1 MATPTAIEAFIRRW
15 QACEGGAERAN
26 YALFLTELCAII
38 GVAPPQPAHA
48 TSARNDYVFERAVVL
63 PGDEDRRGRIDLYKR
78 GCFVLEAKQSRE
90 GLGAKSLADL
100 GPILPG
106 LLPDEAGP
114 APRSRQW
121 DLLMRRAREQAEQYA
136 RALPVE
142 HGWPP
147 FLIVVD
153 VGRVIEL
160 FADFSGQGK
169 HYKQFPDRARF
180 RITLDDLRRE
190 EVRQRLAA
198 IWEAPLSL
206 DPTRHAAAVTRD
218 VAARLASISKLLE
231 ERGHDPEQVALF
243 LMRCLF
249 TMFAEHSG
257 LLPPDGFVTL
267 LADARERPDAFV
279 PWIED
284 LWRSMDRGGEANVL
298 RCAVRRFNGGLF
310 HTADALPLNRE
321 EIGELLAAARRDW
334 RDVEPAI
341 FGTLLEQALD
351 PDQRRR
357 LGAHYTPRAYVERLV
372 TATVIAPLRDDWAQ
386 VLSAMENERTDNP
399 RAAVQR
405 VRDFHR
411 RLAATRILDPACGTG
426 NFLYV
431 TLELMKRLEGEV
443 LEVLAE
449 LSGEEILHLDT
460 ETVHPRNFH
469 GIEVNARAAAIAQ
482 LVLWLG
488 YIRWQLRNGGQVSDP
503 VLEDVQS
510 IVTGDALLTPSGA
523 RTPWPEAEFIIGNPP
538 FIGGKDLRGRLPAGM
553 AEALWR
559 AYPKMPRAAD
569 YVLYWWERAAQAL
582 AARGSPL
589 IRFGFVTTNSIT
601 QTFGRR
607 VIARALEASPPLSI
621 LLAIP
626 DHPWTKA
633 TSDAAMVRIAMT
645 AVARGKQDGR
655 RLRIVHEGG
664 LDSDTPDI
672 RFAETIGR
680 INADLSVGADVA
692 SAKPLLANQW
702 LCSRGV
708 SLHGAGFIVS
718 RAEAE
723 MLGLGRREGLERH
736 IRPYCHGRDLTART
750 RGAMV
755 IDLLGLSEA
764 EVRQRFPEVYGH
776 LLRTVK
782 PERDGNARPAYRNQ
796 WWLFGEPRRE
806 LRPAL
811 NGLSRYIAT
820 VETAKHRIFQFLS
833 ANTLPDNMLV
843 CVASEDAHHLGV
855 LSSSASLAWTYANC
869 GLMGV
874 AKFEQGHRYTK
885 TQVFDP
891 FPFPDASD
899 SSGRTIADLA
909 NELYATRKRILAGT
923 PDLTLTGLYNL
934 RAKLIAEQP
943 LTAEEEG
950 QRRIGSV
957 DLIARLHDQ
966 INAAVIAAYGWPA
979 DIAAPEMVSRLVA
992 LNAERRGEERSGRVP
1007 WLRPDFQS
1015 RRAGAIPLAQADRAL
1030 PLTEPADAKPSFPRD
1045 LGGRIASVF
1054 ALLATDRPLTA
1065 AAIARHFAQGRQV
1078 ERAVVAAL
1086 QGAVRLGYV
1095 AHGPEGYRLRRV
1107 A

>member
-1 MATPTAIEAFIRRW
+1 MAAPAAIEAFIRRW

-38 GVAPPQPAHA
+38 GVAPPDPAHA
-48 TSARNDYVFERAVVL
+48 TSTRNDYVFERAVVL
-63 PGDEDRRGRIDLYKR
+63 PGEEDRRGRIDLYKR

-106 LLPDEAGP
+106 LLPDEAEP

-180 RITLDDLRRE
+180 RITLDDLRHE

-257 LLPPDGFVTL
+257 LLPSGGFVTL
-267 LADARERPDAFV
+267 LSDARERPDAFV

-351 PDQRRR
+351 PAQRRR

-553 AEALWR
+553 AEMLWR

-569 YVLYWWERAAQAL
+569 YVLYWWARAAQAL
-582 AARGSPL
+582 AAKGSPL

-607 VIARALEASPPLSI
+607 VIARALDAPPPLSI

-645 AVARGKQDGR
+645 VVARGKQDGR
-655 RLRIVHEGG
+655 RLRIVHESG

-672 RFAETIGR
+672 RFTETIGR
-680 INADLSVGADVA
+680 INADLSVGTDVTQA
-692 SAKPLLANQW
+692 RPLLANQW
-702 LCSRGV
+702 LCSPGV
-708 SLHGAGFIVS
+708 KLHGAGFIVS
-718 RAEAE
+718 LAEAE

-811 NGLSRYIAT
+811 DGLSRYIAT
-820 VETAKHRIFQFLS
+820 VETAKHRIFQFLP
-833 ANTLPDNMLV
+833 ADTLPDNMLI

-891 FPFPDASD
+891 FPFPD

-909 NELYATRKRILAGT
+909 DELDATRKRILAGT

-934 RAKLIAEQP
+934 RARLIARQP
-943 LTAEEEG
+943 LTADEED
-950 QRRIGSV
+950 QRRAGSV

-966 INAAVIAAYGWPA
+966 IDAAVIAAYGWPA
-979 DIAAPEMVSRLVA
+979 DIAAPEMVARLVA
-992 LNAERRGEERSGRVP
+992 LNAERRGEERSGRVQ

-1015 RRAGAIPLAQADRAL
+1015 RRAGATPLAQADRAL
-1030 PLTEPADAKPSFPRD
+1030 PLAEPSDAKPSFPRD

-1054 ALLATDRPLTA
+1054 ALLGTDRPLTA
-1065 AAIARHFAQGRQV
+1065 AEIARHFAQGRQV

-1095 AHGPEGYRLRRV
+1095 AQGPEGYRLRRV

>member
-1 MATPTAIEAFIRRW
+1 MATATAIEAFIRRW

-38 GVAPPQPAHA
+38 GVNPPDPAHA

-78 GCFVLEAKQSRE
+78 GSFVLEAKQSRE
-90 GLGAKSLADL
+90 GPGAKSPVD
-100 GPILPG
+100 PVLPG
-106 LLPDEAGP
+106 LLPDEVGA

-121 DLLMRRAREQAEQYA
+121 DVLMRRAREQAEQYA

-169 HYKQFPDRARF
+169 HYKQFPDRSRF

-190 EVRQRLAA
+190 DVRQRLAA
-198 IWEAPLSL
+198 IWDAPLSL

-218 VAARLASISKLLE
+218 VATRLASISRLLE
-231 ERGHDPEQVALF
+231 ERGHEPEGVALF

-257 LLPPDGFVTL
+257 LLPAGGFVTL
-267 LADARERPDAFV
+267 LSDARERPDAFV

-284 LWRSMDRGGEANVL
+284 LWHSMDRGGEANIL

-351 PDQRRR
+351 PAQRRR
-357 LGAHYTPRAYVERLV
+357 LGAHYTPRAYVEQLV
-372 TATVIAPLRDDWAQ
+372 TATVMEPLRDAWAQ
-386 VLSAMENERTDNP
+386 VLSAVEAERPDNP

-411 RLAATRILDPACGTG
+411 RLATTRVLDPACGTG

-469 GIEVNARAAAIAQ
+469 GLEVNARAAAIAQ

-510 IVTGDALLTPSGA
+510 IVTTDALLSPSGT
-523 RTPWPEAEFIIGNPP
+523 RTPWPEAEFIVGNPP
-538 FIGGKDLRGRLPAGM
+538 FIGGKDLRGRLAPGM

-569 YVLYWWERAAQAL
+569 YVLYWWDRAAQAL
-582 AARGSPL
+582 AAKGSPL

-607 VIARALEASPPLSI
+607 VLARAIEGTAPLSI
-621 LLAIP
+621 LYAIP

-633 TSDAAMVRIAMT
+633 TPDAAMVRIAMT
-645 AVARGKQDGR
+645 VVARGSVEGR
-655 RLRIVHEGG
+655 RLRIFHESG
-664 LDSDTPDI
+664 LDTDTPTI
-672 RFAETIGR
+672 RFAETAGR

-692 SAKPLLANQW
+692 AAQPLLANQW

-718 RAEAE
+718 PAEAVL
-723 MLGLGRREGLERH
+723 LGLGRREGLEKH
-736 IRPYCHGRDLTART
+736 IRPYSHGRDLTARP

-782 PERDGNARPAYRNQ
+782 PERDENARSSYR
-796 WWLFGEPRRE
+796 
-806 LRPAL
+806 
-811 NGLSRYIAT
+811 
-820 VETAKHRIFQFLS
+820 
-833 ANTLPDNMLV
+833 DN
-843 CVASEDAHHLGV
+843 
-855 LSSSASLAWTYANC
+855 
-869 GLMGV
+869 
-874 AKFEQGHRYTK
+874 
-885 TQVFDP
+885 
-891 FPFPDASD
+891 
-899 SSGRTIADLA
+899 
-909 NELYATRKRILAGT
+909 
-923 PDLTLTGLYNL
+923 
-934 RAKLIAEQP
+934 
-943 LTAEEEG
+943 
-950 QRRIGSV
+950 
-957 DLIARLHDQ
+957 
-966 INAAVIAAYGWPA
+966 
-979 DIAAPEMVSRLVA
+979 
-992 LNAERRGEERSGRVP
+992 
-1007 WLRPDFQS
+1007 
-1015 RRAGAIPLAQADRAL
+1015 
-1030 PLTEPADAKPSFPRD
+1030 
-1045 LGGRIASVF
+1045 
-1054 ALLATDRPLTA
+1054 
-1065 AAIARHFAQGRQV
+1065 
-1078 ERAVVAAL
+1078 
-1086 QGAVRLGYV
+1086 
-1095 AHGPEGYRLRRV
+1095 
-1107 A
+1107 

>member
-1 MATPTAIEAFIRRW
+1 MTSPAAIEAFIRRW

-38 GVAPPQPAHA
+38 GVAPPDPAHA
-48 TSARNDYVFERAVVL
+48 TSTRNDYVFERAVVL
-63 PGDEDRRGRIDLYKR
+63 PGEEEDRRGRIDLYKR

-90 GLGAKSLADL
+90 GLGAKSLAAE
-100 GPILPG
+100 GPMLPG
-106 LLPDEAGP
+106 LLPDEAGA

-121 DLLMRRAREQAEQYA
+121 DILMRRAREQAEQYA

-190 EVRQRLAA
+190 DVRHRLAA
-198 IWEAPLSL
+198 IWAAPLSL

-218 VAARLASISKLLE
+218 VAARLASISRLLE
-231 ERGHDPEQVALF
+231 KRGHDAEGVALF

-257 LLPPDGFVTL
+257 LLPAGGFVTL
-267 LADARERPDAFV
+267 LSDARERPDAFV

-284 LWRSMDRGGEANVL
+284 LWHSMDRGGEANVL

-310 HTADALPLNRE
+310 HTAAALPLNRE
-321 EIGELLAAARRDW
+321 EIGELLAAAKRDW

-351 PDQRRR
+351 PVQRRR

-372 TATVIAPLRDDWAQ
+372 TATVMEPLRDDWAQ
-386 VLSAMENERTDNP
+386 VLSAVEAERPDNP

-411 RLAATRILDPACGTG
+411 RLATTRVLDPACGTG

-469 GIEVNARAAAIAQ
+469 GIEYNARAAAIAQ

-510 IVTGDALLTPSGA
+510 IVIADALLTPTGTK
-523 RTPWPEAEFIIGNPP
+523 TPWPAAEFIVGNPP
-538 FIGGKDLRGRLPAGM
+538 FIGGKDLRGRLPQGM

-569 YVLYWWERAAQAL
+569 YVLYWWDRAAQAL

-607 VIARALEASPPLSI
+607 VIARAIEGAAPLSI
-621 LLAIP
+621 LHAIP

-633 TSDAAMVRIAMT
+633 TPDAAMVRIAMT
-645 AVARGKQDGR
+645 VVGRGKIEGR
-655 RLRIVHEGG
+655 RLRIAGESG
-664 LDSDTPDI
+664 LDSDTPAI

-680 INADLSVGADVA
+680 INADLSVGTDVT
-692 SAKPLLANQW
+692 SAQPLLANQW
-702 LCSRGV
+702 LCSPGV
-708 SLHGAGFIVS
+708 KLHGAGFIIS
-718 RAEAE
+718 PAEAA
-723 MLGLGRREGLERH
+723 MLGLGKREGLENH

-782 PERDGNARPAYRNQ
+782 PERDGNARATYRNQ

-811 NGLSRYIAT
+811 EGLSRYIAT
-820 VETAKHRIFQFLS
+820 VETAKHRVFQFLS
-833 ANTLPDNMLV
+833 ADTLPDNKLICMA
-843 CVASEDAHHLGV
+843 ASDAWVLGI
-855 LSSSASLAWTYANC
+855 LSSSVHEAWYLANA
-869 GLMGV
+869 GMLGV
-874 AKFEQGHRYTK
+874 YDQPAVYVK
-885 TQVFDP
+885 TTSFDP
-891 FPFPDASD
+891 FALPEIDEIRRS
-899 SSGRTIADLA
+899 TITELA
-909 NELYATRKRILAGT
+909 EELDGTRKRILAEV
-923 PDLTLTGLYNL
+923 PELTLTGLYNL
-934 RAKLIAEQP
+934 RAKLVAGIP
-943 LTAEEEG
+943 LTDEEEDL
-950 QRRIGSV
+950 RRAGSV

-966 INAAVIAAYGWPA
+966 IDAAVTAAYGWPA
-979 DIAAPEMVSRLVA
+979 TITVPEMVDRLVA
-992 LNAERRGEERSGRVP
+992 LNAARRAEERSGRVQ

-1015 RRAGAIPLAQADRAL
+1015 RRAGATPLAPAERAL
-1030 PLTEPADAKPSFPRD
+1030 PLVEPATAKPAFPRD

-1054 ALLATDRPLTA
+1054 ALLATDRPLSA
-1065 AAIARHFAQGRQV
+1065 AAIAQHFAQGRQV
-1078 ERAVVAAL
+1078 ERAVAAAL

-1095 AHGPEGYRLRRV
+1095 AQGPDGYRLRRV

>member
-1 MATPTAIEAFIRRW
+1 MATSAAIEAFIRRW

-26 YALFLTELCAII
+26 YALFLTELCTVI
-38 GVAPPQPAHA
+38 GVAPPEPAHA
-48 TSARNDYVFERAVVL
+48 TSTRNDYVFERGVIL

-100 GPILPG
+100 GPTLPG
-106 LLPDEAGP
+106 LLPDEAGA

-121 DLLMRRAREQAEQYA
+121 DVLMRRAREQAEQYA
-136 RALPVE
+136 RALPVD

-147 FLIVVD
+147 FLLVVD

-180 RITLDDLRRE
+180 RITLDDLRRADIRE
-190 EVRQRLAA
+190 RLAA
-198 IWEAPLSL
+198 IWEKPLTL

-218 VAARLASISKLLE
+218 VAARLASISHLLE

-257 LLPPDGFVTL
+257 LLPSGGFVTL
-267 LADARERPDAFV
+267 LTDACERPDAFV
-279 PWIED
+279 PWMED
-284 LWRSMDRGGEANVL
+284 LWHSMDRGGEANVL
-298 RCAVRRFNGGLF
+298 RRPVRRFNGGLF
-310 HTADALPLNRE
+310 HTAHALPLNRE
-321 EIGELLAAARRDW
+321 EIGELLAAAKRDW

-351 PDQRRR
+351 PAQRRR

-372 TATVIAPLRDDWAQ
+372 TTTVIEPLRDDWAQ
-386 VLSAMENERTDNP
+386 VLSAMETERTDNP

-411 RLAATRILDPACGTG
+411 RLARMRILDPACGTG

-449 LSGEEILHLDT
+449 LSGEELLHLDT

-510 IVTGDALLTPSGA
+510 IVTGDALLTVTGA
-523 RTPWPEAEFIIGNPP
+523 RTAWPEAEFIVGNPP
-538 FIGGKDLRGRLPAGM
+538 FIGGKDLRGRLPEGM

-559 AYPKMPRAAD
+559 AYAKVPRAAD

-582 AARGSPL
+582 AAKGSPL

-607 VIARALEASPPLSI
+607 VIARALDGTTPLSV

-633 TSDAAMVRIAMT
+633 TPDAAMVRIAMT
-645 AVARGKQDGR
+645 VVARGRQDGR
-655 RLRIVHEGG
+655 RLRIISERG

-672 RFAETIGR
+672 RFSETVGR
-680 INADLSVGADVA
+680 INADLSVGANVS
-692 SAKPLLANQW
+692 SAQPLLANAW

-718 RAEAE
+718 PAEAE

-736 IRPYCHGRDLTART
+736 IRPYRNGRDLTARA
-750 RGAMV
+750 RGVMV
-755 IDLLGLSEA
+755 IDLLGLSET

-776 LLRTVK
+776 VLREVK
-782 PERDGNARPAYRNQ
+782 PERDGNARATYRDQ

-811 NGLSRYIAT
+811 EGLSRYIAT
-820 VETAKHRIFQFLS
+820 VETAKHRIFQFLD
-833 ANTLPDNMLV
+833 ADTLPDNKLICIATADSWILGMLQSSTHE
-843 CVASEDAHHLGV
+843 AWYLANAGMLGV
-855 LSSSASLAWTYANC
+855 YDQPAVY
-869 GLMGV
+869 V
-874 AKFEQGHRYTK
+874 K
-885 TQVFDP
+885 TTSFDP
-891 FPFPDASD
+891 FPFPDAGETARRIISEL
-899 SSGRTIADLA
+899 AD
-909 NELYATRKRILAGT
+909 ELDATRKRILAQT

-934 RAKLIAEQP
+934 HAKLITGEP
-943 LTAEEEG
+943 LSDEEED
-950 QRRIGSV
+950 QRRAGSV
-957 DLIARLHDQ
+957 DLIARLHEQ
-966 INAAVIAAYGWPA
+966 IDAAVIAAYGWPA
-979 DIAAPEMVSRLVA
+979 GIKAPDMVERLVA
-992 LNAERRGEERSGRVP
+992 LNTERRAEERGGRVR
-1007 WLRPDFQS
+1007 WLRPEFQS
-1015 RRAGAIPLAQADRAL
+1015 RRAGATPLAPAERTL
-1030 PLTEPADAKPSFPRD
+1030 PLVEPATAKPPFPRD
-1045 LGGRIASVF
+1045 LSGRIASVF
-1054 ALLATDRPLTA
+1054 ALLSTDRPRSA
-1065 AAIARHFAQGRQV
+1065 AALAQYFAQGRQV
-1078 ERAVVAAL
+1078 ERAVAAAL
-1086 QGAVRLGYV
+1086 SGAVRLGFV
-1095 AHGPEGYRLRRV
+1095 EQSAEGYRLRRV